1 MENVRFLQGVKQ
13 YFCTKALDV
22 ILLIYL
28 FLGFILLPY
37 KYLWKDIILSLCFVG
52 ILLYALVEENR
63 ITEYMGYF
71 VKFSNKNRLNSCAA
85 WCALIA
91 CFIFLFLVLS
101 INIFSV
107 SASLYVFSAFSVF
120 VFLGSIFVI
129 LELEF
134 ENNNKLILIRSMI
147 IACIPIIYLFAS
159 SCASSLF
166 LSLSN
171 LNITLTPWVEY
182 FWKGMA
188 FMLLFFMLMQLVIYF
203 AFLTLW
209 AKLSVYRLFILA
221 GAFIVSTILVAFAS
235 KNVEGISYYVLK
247 STIDFEWRNQVKCGE
262 LNISRPDE
270 RYFGFN

>member
-221 GAFIVSTILVAFAS
+221 GA
-235 KNVEGISYYVLK
+235 
-247 STIDFEWRNQVKCGE
+247 
-262 LNISRPDE
+262 
-270 RYFGFN
+270 